1 MGAVFA
7 FSQSLAESKKAPSKY
22 GYAFLLKI
30 PESIIL
36 NLFTWIP
43 TYKFLIIT
51 AIWRIMQYD
60 THK

>member
-1 MGAVFA
+1 MGAMFA
-7 FSQSLAESKKAPSKY
+7 FSQSLAESKKAPKY
-22 GYAFLLKI
+22 GKAFLLKI
-30 PESIIL
+30 PDSIIL
-36 NLFTWIP
+36 TLFTWIP